1 MAEDIN
7 MDSFIR
13 DTLRSYERIRDK
25 NFDPIQ
31 QTVVSK
37 QSSNITVGGSNIAFP
52 DVSPIATGS
61 IIGGGGGGGNH
72 PFRITTKNAL
82 YGSGQQPSYKV
93 AYNSSII
100 NGTNGGPFAIT
111 NINEDIPFPTGT
123 SNDFKFV
130 VATATVTSN
139 PFAVTSAG
147 FTISLVD
154 EDETDE
160 VLLEDGNQT
169 KLRLLIG
176 KITVEPLLDGEGTE
190 IGKKLTPWQAVTTS
204 FRTAVSFH
212 NGVPV
217 YILQVAPTHQSRI

>member
-1 MAEDIN
+1 MADDID

-13 DTLRSYERIRDK
+13 DTLRSYERVRDK
-25 NFDPIQ
+25 SFDPIQ
-31 QTVVSK
+31 QTIVSK
-37 QSSNITVGGSNIAFP
+37 QSFSTNLS
-52 DVSPIATGS
+52 SPRTEFDPVATSS
-61 IIGGGGGGGNH
+61 IMGGGGGGNH

-82 YGSGQQPSYKV
+82 YGSGQQPSYKI

-111 NINEDIPFPTGT
+111 NINTDVPFPTGT

-130 VATATVTSN
+130 VATAAVTSN
-139 PFAVTSAG
+139 PFAVTNAG

-154 EDETDE
+154 ANETDE
-160 VLLEDGNQT
+160 VLLENGKQT

-217 YILQVAPTHQSRI
+217 YILQVAPTHQSKI

>member
-1 MAEDIN
+1 MAEDID

-25 NFDPIQ
+25 SFDPIQ
-31 QTVVSK
+31 QTIVSK
-37 QSSNITVGGSNIAFP
+37 QSFSTNLSSPRTESA

-61 IIGGGGGGGNH
+61 IVSGGGNH

-82 YGSGQQPSYKV
+82 YGSGQQPSYKI

-111 NINEDIPFPTGT
+111 NINTDVPFPTGT

-139 PFAVTSAG
+139 PFVVTDAG

-154 EDETDE
+154 ADETDE
-160 VLLEDGNQT
+160 VLLEDGKQT